1 MSDLFQRIILLKQAP
16 IFADVDLEDLRLVAQ
31 ILDEEPCF
39 RGELIFAVNDPSDR
53 MYIIQSGKV
62 GISKLPRP
70 AEKDVKVVFGPKDC
84 FGEMGMFNDSP
95 RSASALVLED
105 GMLLSL
111 EKEKLH
117 TVILR
122 HPALAL
128 GLLATLS
135 IRLRDVSLG
144 VGMVNTE
151 VTDDPLTGTGKTR

>member
-1 MSDLFQRIILLKQAP
+1 
-16 IFADVDLEDLRLVAQ
+16 
-31 ILDEEPCF
+31 
-39 RGELIFAVNDPSDR
+39 
-53 MYIIQSGKV
+53 
-62 GISKLPRP
+62 
-70 AEKDVKVVFGPKDC
+70 
-84 FGEMGMFNDSP
+84 
-95 RSASALVLED
+95 
-105 GMLLSL
+105 MLLSL

-151 VTDDPLTGTGKTR
+151 VADAPLTDTGKIR